1 MQSRSYNKDQL
12 ATAQGWNTSAL
23 LRFTMVR
30 NYTMSDIF
38 IIWRA
43 NTASRLISRK
53 SNKKHTQYI
62 LLKQGTLYVLGGW
75 KTCYLNLGLV
85 TSRF

>member
-62 LLKQGTLYVLGGW
+62 LLKQGTL
-75 KTCYLNLGLV
+75 
-85 TSRF
+85 